1 VLTLNADGTGLVSAI
16 DFALAREAQ
25 LTVTVGSV
33 RLLTTT
39 AAAGNDHFEW
49 DLSRLPDGRYKLVVT
64 AKAGS
69 TTSTQSV
76 DIVVDRTLSGLV
88 ATPNVFS
95 PNADGTSDTVAFN
108 FALSQNVPVQVTVQR
123 AGAVVATLF
132 VGQLGPGPQT
142 VGWDGTS
149 AGVRLPD
156 GQYTAVVTAT
166 DSLATVSLL
175 VPFAVDTVAPA
186 FAAVNGPAL
195 QFQLSEPG
203 TVSGTINGQ
212 PVSAAEPAG
221 TFTLPSTAGVP
232 VTSWSLQAKDAAGN
246 ASAVVSGP

>member
-1 VLTLNADGTGLVSAI
+1 
-16 DFALAREAQ
+16 
-25 LTVTVGSV
+25 
-33 RLLTTT
+33 
-39 AAAGNDHFEW
+39 
-49 DLSRLPDGRYKLVVT
+49 
-64 AKAGS
+64 
-69 TTSTQSV
+69 
-76 DIVVDRTLSGLV
+76 
-88 ATPNVFS
+88 
-95 PNADGTSDTVAFN
+95 
-108 FALSQNVPVQVTVQR
+108 
-123 AGAVVATLF
+123 VVATLF

-142 VGWDGTS
+142 IGWDGTS

-186 FAAVNGPAL
+186 LVALNGPAL

-212 PVSAAEPAG
+212 PVTATEPAG
-221 TFTLPSTAGVP
+221 TFTFPWTGTPA
-232 VTSWSLQAKDAAGN
+232 TSWSLQAKDAAGN